1 MVRKTQ
7 QVETRLV
14 AEYLKERYSQFPY
27 ISHPALG
34 VVSEELLKTEGYTKG
49 LRMQRP
55 NRPEVDAIVLLPRYF
70 VLIEAKVWDIVSGM
84 AKLPLYRSLIPFTP
98 ELKQYQP
105 REVIMELV
113 VPWTNPNLEIMCRA
127 TDIRLV
133 VYKPDWINEVVNRVT
148 NYGTREY
155 RLARE
160 EKLRNRELLGLE

>member
-14 AEYLKERYSQFPY
+14 AEYLKERYSQFPHM
-27 ISHPALG
+27 SAVPLG
-34 VVSEELLKTEGYTKG
+34 LFSEELLKTEGYVKG

-70 VLIEAKVWDIVSGM
+70 VLIEAKVWHIVDGM

-105 REVIMELV
+105 RETILELV
-113 VPWTNPNLEIMCRA
+113 VPWTNPNLEIMCRDA
-127 TDIRLV
+127 NIRLV
-133 VYKPDWINEVVNRVT
+133 VYKPDWINDVVNRVQLQ
-148 NYGTREY
+148 GTRDY